1 MAHNRVNMINFIRAV
16 EPRLPIDLLGTL
28 QEEIALVRRHRLP
41 ATWLIQYD
49 ALVDPQYVRLLKEAL
64 DETQEIGIWFEVV
77 QPLVEDAGLPWRGR
91 YPWDWHANVG
101 FSIGYTPEQ
110 RRRLADV
117 FMERFHRTFGYY
129 PRSAGSWFWD
139 APLLEYLSSRYGI
152 VAACNCKDQWGTD
165 GYTLWGGYYHHGYYP
180 SRQNA
185 FMPAQ
190 HAGAQ
195 IPVPVFRMLG
205 SDPIYQ
211 YDAADNGNGQE
222 VITLEPVY
230 TGAKGGGGVPEW
242 VRWYFDTNF
251 NAPQFSFG
259 YTQVGQENSF
269 GWEKIR
275 GGLTDQITLLAQK
288 QAEGLLTVE
297 TLGDTGAWFR
307 RTYPVTPAAAV
318 YALKDWRNLG
328 NQSIWFYNRFYRANL
343 FLEGSFFRIRDLHL
357 FRETY
362 PERYLTAVCDSASCV
377 YDTLPLMDG
386 GQWSAPGLQPG
397 IMPMLQQEDGLW
409 APAPVSSILPRK
421 LDENSLEVTLQLSC
435 RRTLTLCLTE
445 RAICFRM
452 EGIRWGLRLLW
463 GEAATQ
469 ITACDSRLTY
479 CHNGYAYAMTLQGAR
494 LTPIVQHGAAH
505 ILDAAAE
512 QDSLT
517 LSL

>member
-16 EPRLPIDLLGTL
+16 EPRLPMDLLGTL

-49 ALVDPQYVRLLKEAL
+49 ALVDPQYVGLLKEAL

-77 QPLVEDAGLPWRGR
+77 QPLVEDAGLPWRER

-190 HAGAQ
+190 HADAQ

-230 TGAKGGGGVPEW
+230 TGAKGGGGVPVW
-242 VRWYFDTNF
+242 VRW
-251 NAPQFSFG
+251 
-259 YTQVGQENSF
+259 
-269 GWEKIR
+269 
-275 GGLTDQITLLAQK
+275 
-288 QAEGLLTVE
+288 
-297 TLGDTGAWFR
+297 
-307 RTYPVTPAAAV
+307 
-318 YALKDWRNLG
+318 
-328 NQSIWFYNRFYRANL
+328 
-343 FLEGSFFRIRDLHL
+343 
-357 FRETY
+357 
-362 PERYLTAVCDSASCV
+362 
-377 YDTLPLMDG
+377 
-386 GQWSAPGLQPG
+386 
-397 IMPMLQQEDGLW
+397 
-409 APAPVSSILPRK
+409 
-421 LDENSLEVTLQLSC
+421 
-435 RRTLTLCLTE
+435 
-445 RAICFRM
+445 
-452 EGIRWGLRLLW
+452 
-463 GEAATQ
+463 
-469 ITACDSRLTY
+469 
-479 CHNGYAYAMTLQGAR
+479 
-494 LTPIVQHGAAH
+494 
-505 ILDAAAE
+505 
-512 QDSLT
+512 
-517 LSL
+517 